1 MISVIFGVL
10 FTFGMI
16 FGVGVIAGDPMAL
29 IDLIT
34 LGVVIGLSLI
44 GTIFSSMAKPRSKLF
59 SNFGNFSVIAG
70 WIAFLMG
77 ATIISG
83 SMDLGD
89 LKNLGPALAVAL
101 LAPLYGYTLKF
112 CCMIGETYFS
122 LDYISPEIQ
131 LKWPCNV
138 VITKSHLTSLVEVNT
153 TLMRLQVMAHMLHR
167 SWVSLK
173 VICAERRKLDTF
185 KKLPNVFH
193 IYRRDASQFVDAFYN
208 YVVQSADVSWVT
220 LYRELEGA
228 NTNAVE
234 DLHGLIL
241 ALKTLRVQHWK
252 GRSFAT
258 KK

>member
-59 SNFGNFSVIAG
+59 ANFGNFSVIAG

-122 LDYISPEIQ
+122 LDSPEEASEQESPKTRQEIEVGNAG
-131 LKWPCNV
+131 LVFPSPNG
-138 VITKSHLTSLVEVNT
+138 TKYSVGVDDSGNIRT
-153 TLMRLQVMAHMLHR
+153 R
-167 SWVSLK
+167 SV
-173 VICAERRKLDTF
+173 
-185 KKLPNVFH
+185 
-193 IYRRDASQFVDAFYN
+193 
-208 YVVQSADVSWVT
+208 
-220 LYRELEGA
+220 
-228 NTNAVE
+228 
-234 DLHGLIL
+234 
-241 ALKTLRVQHWK
+241 
-252 GRSFAT
+252 
-258 KK
+258 